1 MYLLIVY
8 LWKCASWFFH
18 LIVNHE
24 KLLRTELPSSGSDD
38 ESRDI
43 AQQFFGKLE
52 VCLLK
57 IRKTNDPFST
67 ELLPQSLESPPCP
80 TEQLNYIQFSVCVGG
95 KNTFWPHFCCEI
107 CWNHSAGKFLHLSQ
121 PIYNHNPIT
130 FHVGLKLQTEKR
142 KAFTF
147 QKDLIMMLKRH
158 FPQFLQPWFLMYLH
172 LEKKG
177 KKTLC
182 F

>member
-1 MYLLIVY
+1 MFFLKVYLLKVR
-8 LWKCASWFFH
+8 K
-18 LIVNHE
+18 LIFPPDRQSRE
-24 KLLRTELPSSGSDD
+24 IAADELPSSGSDD

-95 KNTFWPHFCCEI
+95 KNTF
-107 CWNHSAGKFLHLSQ
+107 
-121 PIYNHNPIT
+121 
-130 FHVGLKLQTEKR
+130 
-142 KAFTF
+142 
-147 QKDLIMMLKRH
+147 
-158 FPQFLQPWFLMYLH
+158 
-172 LEKKG
+172 
-177 KKTLC
+177 
-182 F
+182 